1 MYTDNARISHRQLFR
16 QIVTGLLGIYFLAV
30 PVLPDVT
37 GRQGVLCLLTGG
49 GIYGFLAIYFI
60 RIRNFFQDPEKY
72 LGRLWG
78 KLFILLYTSGY
89 GLWSISSADDGQD
102 HRKISHRRE

>member
-60 RIRNFFQDPEKY
+60 RIRNFFQDPEN
-72 LGRLWG
+72 
-78 KLFILLYTSGY
+78 T
-89 GLWSISSADDGQD
+89 
-102 HRKISHRRE
+102 